1 MLSLGELFVQLGVVG
16 DVQPLQEAIDKT
28 KEQISLAEKQLKLD
42 KLRAKALEDI
52 RKAQTKTEK
61 QGVAKRYNQEKTL
74 VLQKAE
80 LSGMQKQLAAGKAV
94 AGNLGAMVTGFIG
107 VAGAIAAAGI
117 ALNKL
122 ADDLTSNNQAWIDFK
137 RTTELGLENLQK
149 YAGVASVLDKSL
161 GMEGAAGSIAQLND
175 RLFELRL
182 TGEGARGFQLA
193 GIDPRGLDAF
203 GVLERLRDRV
213 AGMNNT
219 AASYLLRQMG
229 LDPKLLPLLRMSR
242 DEFEELGETI
252 NRYQLT
258 DEQREKIQQLN
269 TQLSIADMKLKYLKD
284 RISLSLTPLAVTMKE
299 SFVRIAEMFVKFAA
313 GIKNMSV
320 SWHAFTVALTLG
332 LARLERVQIFFKGL
346 LTGLNGL
353 IRGLPIVGR
362 YFGEFGSIVAR
373 ALLPLTALYLLLD
386 DLAVYF
392 EGGDS
397 LIGRVIDWGSE
408 KGAEIGD
415 AFKKMFGGDFAGGL
429 SDLGNTILESIND
442 MLKTIAN
449 LLERL
454 INILSFGLLDKLKG
468 SGIWQKLFPSVD
480 DAAKNMGINLNK
492 KPTDKKADKKADAT
506 GTGNEPVYKTALAD
520 TWVYQMATMPDEPQ
534 LTTEGATRG
543 IISPITNQAI
553 DNSNNS
559 VKNTDNKTTIAMT
572 NYIQTDQPA
581 QNIKNELDFINQ
593 RYAYG

>member
-1 MLSLGELFVQLGVVG
+1 MPSLGELFVQLGVVG
-16 DVQPLQEAIDKT
+16 DVRPLQEAINKT
-28 KEQISLAEKQLKLD
+28 KENIALQEKQLKLD
-42 KLRAKALEDI
+42 NLRAKALEDI
-52 RKAQTKTEK
+52 RKAQTKSEK
-61 QGVAKRYNQEKTL
+61 QGIAKRYNQEKNL
-74 VLQKAE
+74 ILQKSE
-80 LSGMQKQLAAGKAV
+80 LTGMQKQLAAGRAV
-94 AGNLGAMVTGFIG
+94 AGNLSTMVTGFIG
-107 VAGAIAAAGI
+107 LAGAIAGAGI

-122 ADDLTSNNQAWIDFK
+122 ADNLTSSNQAWIDFK
-137 RTTELGLENLQK
+137 RTTDLGLENLQK

-161 GMEGAAGSIAQLND
+161 GMDGAAGSIAQLND

-242 DEFEELGETI
+242 DEFEKLGETI

-299 SFVRIAEMFVKFAA
+299 SFARIAEMFVKFAV

-320 SWHAFTVALTLG
+320 GWHAFTVALTLG

-397 LIGRVIDWGSE
+397 LIGRVIDWGNE
-408 KGAEIGD
+408 KGAELGD
-415 AFKKMFGGDFAGGL
+415 AFKTMFGGNIAGGAL
-429 SDLGNTILESIND
+429 NLTDTALGGLNDILNTIAI
-442 MLKTIAN
+442 
-449 LLERL
+449 LLEKL
-454 INILSFGLLDKLKG
+454 VNFLTFGLVGKAKEN
-468 SGIWQKLFPSVD
+468 GIWQKLFPSVD
-480 DAAKNMGINLNK
+480 DAAKNMGIDLNK
-492 KPTDKKADKKADAT
+492 KADLSTSD
-506 GTGNEPVYKTALAD
+506 NWIYK
-520 TWVYQMATMPDEPQ
+520 MATMPEMPQ
-534 LTTEGATRG
+534 LTAEVATAG
-543 IISPITNQAI
+543 LINPGVNQAI
-553 DNSNNS
+553 NNTNNS
-559 VKNTDNKTTIAMT
+559 VTTDNKTTIAMT

-581 QNIKNELDFINQ
+581 ENIQNQLDFINQ